1 MGIFGFFAGLLIAS
15 SPFYLLLLRWVP
27 YATPGRQCIATAYG
41 VLFGVIAISVIMRIQ
56 SSVDQPFS
64 LLWIYAPLTTLT
76 LLTAVLPRSPR
87 PGLPAQGATLSRL
100 QKGFWLLCLGLIALR
115 LASFGL
121 EACLRPLYAWDAKQ
135 HWAKQAKVFYEFGSI
150 VPFVNPES
158 WLRQGGEGVFANM
171 HPEYPVTMPLLQ
183 VWTAM
188 AMGEWRE
195 DRVGLLWP
203 VIACLIALVVYGQA
217 RAARVS
223 SPIAAAGA
231 YFIISL
237 PYLGIQSALVG
248 YSDLPLALVMLAS
261 FAAFANWSRS
271 RERWQAVLALAT
283 LMVAPLIKQEG
294 YVWPL
299 TMAAGALLV
308 WVGLRRGLIVV
319 VAGLTAVLASLTLLP
334 EGLGLADRALGDMNF
349 GFRPDAVDPVI
360 RSLFVHDNW
369 HLLGYLAVLLPLG
382 ALFTHPDAL
391 TRKELTMPL
400 RPLAAWLLAA
410 ALALYP
416 A

>member
-203 VIACLIALVVYGQA
+203 VIACLIALVVY
-217 RAARVS
+217 VS
-223 SPIAAAGA
+223 ILEW
-231 YFIISL
+231 YRI
-237 PYLGIQSALVG
+237 
-248 YSDLPLALVMLAS
+248 
-261 FAAFANWSRS
+261 
-271 RERWQAVLALAT
+271 
-283 LMVAPLIKQEG
+283 
-294 YVWPL
+294 
-299 TMAAGALLV
+299 
-308 WVGLRRGLIVV
+308 
-319 VAGLTAVLASLTLLP
+319 
-334 EGLGLADRALGDMNF
+334 NF
-349 GFRPDAVDPVI
+349 C
-360 RSLFVHDNW
+360 N
-369 HLLGYLAVLLPLG
+369 
-382 ALFTHPDAL
+382 T
-391 TRKELTMPL
+391 
-400 RPLAAWLLAA
+400 
-410 ALALYP
+410 
-416 A
+416 